1 MMNENSNFKRKKNNI
16 MQFRKIPK
24 IIFRSLIL
32 IGIIFGLFGNT
43 LAQVTSPLWDYP
55 IDLTQASSSTN
66 AIDPIILCDQYQ
78 NTHIL
83 WGDRDEMPAL
93 YYMNDVSGEWSA
105 PIDVIAN
112 INNTTLMM
120 RLSGV
125 IQDNPDFLHVLW
137 VDEYLSAVLNYSR
150 VALSEASDPRAW
162 KHPLPIAFGIQ
173 NGSIDVDGNGI
184 LHVVYG
190 VSGADYPEVLI
201 NYIYSDDYG
210 DTWSTPVKIL
220 SKKVPVPS
228 DSTAFIDVDD
238 KMRIHVG
245 ISIRSQNYGE
255 YSEVGYL
262 QSINGGSSWGDYRLI
277 DDIGTAYQGVNLLT
291 PYSFEGDEIHLTWHD
306 PRRMHQWSQDGGL
319 TWSDPKEIMPLGAAF
334 GGSNG
339 LTKDNQGT
347 IHVVTAENRGVFS
360 ANWDGSRWG
369 VPERIEDRLFDPHGQ
384 NITICQGNKLQVV
397 YDDRSNT
404 QNIWYSYKIVNSP
417 HINQQV
423 IGTSTEIQKVDPNKN
438 SDTENIEEAQ
448 FESDNTE
455 FIGEVDLRNLP
466 IDEQVLANPII
477 PILIASLL
485 VTVLILVVSIIRRK
499 LI

>member
-1 MMNENSNFKRKKNNI
+1 MNIKISSIKKNYI
-16 MQFRKIPK
+16 KLRKIS
-24 IIFRSLIL
+24 ILILRSLIL
-32 IGIIFGLFGNT
+32 IGIIFGLVGNT
-43 LAQVTSPLWDYP
+43 LAQVTSPLWNYP

-93 YYMNDVSGEWSA
+93 YYMNDVSGDWSA

-112 INNTTLMM
+112 RISTTLIM
-120 RLSGV
+120 RLYGV
-125 IQDNPDFLHVLW
+125 IQDDPDFLHLLW
-137 VDEYLSAVLNYSR
+137 VDEYLSATLNYSR

-162 KHPLPIAFGIQ
+162 KHPLPIAYGIQ
-173 NGSIDVDGNGI
+173 NGSIDVDDNGV
-184 LHVVYG
+184 LHVAYG
-190 VSGADYPEVLI
+190 VSGVDYSEVII
-201 NYIYSDDYG
+201 NYINSDDHG
-210 DTWSTPVKIL
+210 DTWSTPTKIF

-228 DSTAFIDVDD
+228 DSTALIEVDD

-262 QSINGGSSWGDYRLI
+262 QSINGGSNWGDYLLI

-291 PYSFEGDEIHLTWHD
+291 PYSFEGDEIHLTWHNPD
-306 PRRMHQWSQDGGL
+306 RMHQWSQDGGL
-319 TWSDPKEIMPLGAAF
+319 TWSDPKEIMSLGAAF

-339 LTKDNQGT
+339 LTKDSQGT
-347 IHVVTAENRGVFS
+347 VHVVTAENEGVFS

-369 VPERIEDRLFDPHGQ
+369 VPERIENRQFDPHGQ

-397 YDDRSNT
+397 YDDRSDT
-404 QNIWYSYKIVNSP
+404 QNIWYSFKIVNSP
-417 HINQQV
+417 HISQQ
-423 IGTSTEIQKVDPNKN
+423 IIRTSTEIQKLDPNEN
-438 SDTENIEEAQ
+438 SDTENIEQAQ

-455 FIGEVDLRNLP
+455 FISEDDHRNLP
-466 IDEQVLANPII
+466 INEQVPTNPII

-485 VTVLILVVSIIRRK
+485 VSVLILVVSIVRRK